1 MRGLMQ
7 SWPLT
12 VDRIL
17 THASRYHGDR
27 EVVSRQ
33 ASGGITRSNYE
44 TVRVHAQ
51 QMSHALRET
60 GVVVGERV
68 ATLAWNSDRHL
79 EAWYGITGIGAVCH
93 TLNPRFHASQL
104 AWIIRHAEDKIVL
117 CDADLLAKLLE
128 ALKFGSITVERI
140 VVFDTDQC
148 SESTYDADRLL
159 PYDEWIRD
167 RPSTTDTGSPQWGG
181 FSEETACGLCY
192 TSGTTGDPK
201 GVLYSHR
208 SNFLHALITLQSD
221 VMGLTSRDVVLPLVP
236 MFHANAWGLAFS
248 APAVG
253 AKLVMPGPRLDAKSI
268 HELLEEERVTFAAAV
283 PTVWQTLL
291 QYLVDTGGRLSTL
304 RRVLIGGSACPPNL
318 IQRFSDEFGIEARH
332 AWGMTEL
339 SPVGTVN
346 AATRATEDGEGS
358 AQLSR
363 RAKQG
368 RPPIGV
374 ELKLEDEHGRR
385 VVENGIGHGRLLV
398 KGPAVLERYFRA
410 TGSALDGD
418 GYFDSGDIATI
429 DELGYMQ
436 ITDRAKDVI
445 KSGGEWI
452 SSTGI
457 ETIMYGH
464 SKIALTAVIGVPDP
478 KWGER
483 PVLVVQLKYGHFAD
497 QEELL
502 EYLSGKV
509 ANWWMPTRVV
519 IMDSLPLGSTGKI
532 DKSALRTI
540 ILSNTD

>member
-1 MRGLMQ
+1 MHGLMQ

-17 THASRYHGDR
+17 THASRYHGDS
-27 EVVSRQ
+27 EVVSRR
-33 ASGGITRSNYE
+33 AGGEITRTNYE
-44 TVRVHAQ
+44 TVRVHANQ
-51 QMSHALRET
+51 LSHALQEA
-60 GVVVGERV
+60 GIVVGDRV

-79 EAWYGITGIGAVCH
+79 EAWYGITGIGAVLH

-117 CDADLLAKLLE
+117 CDADLLPKLLE
-128 ALKFGSITVERI
+128 ALEVGGLTVESI
-140 VVFDTDQC
+140 VVFDAGERTE
-148 SESTYDADRLL
+148 SEYSAGKLL
-159 PYDEWIRD
+159 RYEGWIRD
-167 RPSTTDTGSPQWGG
+167 RPSTSDTGSPAWGR

-201 GVLYSHR
+201 GALYSHR
-208 SNFLHALITLQSD
+208 SNFLHALTTLQSD
-221 VMGLTSRDVVLPLVP
+221 VMGLSSRDVVLPLVP
-236 MFHANAWGLAFS
+236 MFHANAWGLVFS

-253 AKLVMPGPRLDAKSI
+253 AKLVMPGPRLDGESI
-268 HELLEEERVTFAAAV
+268 HELLEQERVTFAAAV

-291 QYLVDTGGRLSTL
+291 QYLDNTGGRLSTL
-304 RRVLIGGSACPPNL
+304 RRVLIGGSACPPSL
-318 IQRFSDEFGIEARH
+318 IQRFSEEFGIEARH

-346 AATRATEDGEGS
+346 AATRAIEDA

-374 ELKLEDEHGRR
+374 ELKLEDEHGRP
-385 VVENGIGHGRLLV
+385 VEENGMAHGRLLA
-398 KGPAVLERYFRA
+398 KGPAVIERYFRA

-418 GYFDSGDIATI
+418 GYFDTGDIATI
-429 DELGYMQ
+429 DELGCMQ

-452 SSTGI
+452 SSTTI
-457 ETIMYGH
+457 ETMMYGH
-464 SKIALTAVIGVPDP
+464 SKIAFTAVIGVPDA

-483 PVLVVQLKYGHFAD
+483 PVLVVQLKCGHMAD
-497 QEELL
+497 QGELL
-502 EYLSGKV
+502 EYLCGKV
-509 ANWWMPTRVV
+509 TNWWIPTKVV
-519 IMDSLPLGSTGKI
+519 FMDSLPLGPTGKI
-532 DKSALRTI
+532 DKRALRAI
-540 ILSNTD
+540 VLSDTD